1 MSYTWHSPVC
11 LLRLLLLFDLVLR
24 YRLADGEPLS
34 PRSIRT
40 KYGVVRGVL
49 RHYAKANVSEQPSW
63 PLPRLPERFSVE
75 IYRSVPFAQ
84 PPVANLRFLPPV
96 TQQRWR
102 GTKLANRFH
111 SVCMQNTAE
120 IASSD
125 LSSASPSTTPANN
138 KDAKGQHHE
147 HSPTTLSSVSSVYN
161 SSSHVSSHVSSG
173 VSDALSFKSPN
184 ASSVSSANQ
193 NLKRTA
199 RTKREVASSA
209 KSSGGRSVSAND
221 GSRSNGSRGAN
232 KSTNGDKSQLQS
244 SYKLNS
250 SSNSTLI
257 DRRPARSTV
266 EDVDGQFDRQFISNL
281 LRIHPAYFR
290 PFASYIRNQNED
302 CLTLNIYVP
311 YDGKS

>member
-1 MSYTWHSPVC
+1 MAYNWHSPVR

-24 YRLADGEPLS
+24 YCGTSGEPLS

-49 RHYAKANVSEQPSW
+49 RHYAKQNVSEQPSW

-125 LSSASPSTTPANN
+125 LSSASPSSSSLPSSPAN

-147 HSPTTLSSVSSVYN
+147 HSPTTLSYVSN
-161 SSSHVSSHVSSG
+161 SSSHVSSG
-173 VSDALSFKSPN
+173 LPGALSSRSSN
-184 ASSVSSANQ
+184 ASLASVSGQ
-193 NLKRTA
+193 NLKRTV
-199 RTKREVASSA
+199 RTKREGGSLAKASASVDRTT
-209 KSSGGRSVSAND
+209 KTVSAN
-221 GSRSNGSRGAN
+221 RSEN
-232 KSTNGDKSQLQS
+232 KSANSDKS

-250 SSNSTLI
+250 RNSTLI
-257 DRRPARSTV
+257 DRRPARSTI
-266 EDVDGQFDRQFISNL
+266 EDADGQFDRQFISNL

-311 YDGKS
+311 YDGK